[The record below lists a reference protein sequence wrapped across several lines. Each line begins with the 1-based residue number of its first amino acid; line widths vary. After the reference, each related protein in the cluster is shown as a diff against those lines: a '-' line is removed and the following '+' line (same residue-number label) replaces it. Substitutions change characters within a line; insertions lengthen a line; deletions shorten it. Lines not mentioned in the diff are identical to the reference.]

1 MVDDHRTYWTTDD
14 EIRFIHAL
22 GTGKWSQSRAVMAAG
37 REKLLRNYQQAAL
50 YRKVWGKI
58 EKGKVLTALNVEL
71 MDYMPT

>member
-1 MVDDHRTYWTTDD
+1 MDDHRTYWTTDD
-14 EIRFIHAL
+14 EIRFIQWL

-58 EKGKVLTALNVEL
+58 DRGEVMKAVDAEL
-71 MDYMPT
+71 IDYTR